1 MESVSSNPESQTT
14 KQITERQVPVTVSGR
29 GVGAETGEAFTE
41 QTVTT
46 AISEKGGVIRLGA
59 EVNEGQTIRVRNG
72 ENGREAAARVLKRQT
87 GEDGSRLAE
96 LEFVEAES
104 GFWAPES
111 VAGDPQAS
119 KAAEESVEMPKL
131 EPLTASDP
139 APQVD
144 VPTPGQAAGQAEE
157 TPVPDWM
164 KVNKAWEGGDSYPIR
179 MQLPKAAAEASART
193 AEFAADSATI
203 TAAQDEYLL
212 PKPSLDFEQFPGLA
226 EEKTKLFSG
235 KARKSLSGP
244 IGMLIVIV
252 LLLVAVGIGS
262 YRMGMFGQ
270 TSAKATKKA
279 AEPILQP
286 TQSSEVKTM
295 GQYPFE
301 IRAPKAETPPV
312 EATPEAVAGKN
323 DKSPETRSNAAT
335 TSGKARASGSKTAD
349 AFGAKTR
356 EGAAK
361 ADTNRFANPAAS
373 QEGVYEP
380 PKLIKAVR
388 SLSPPEAL
396 QAFVSGIVTLDALV
410 DENGKVLSAT
420 PISGPKPLYEKAVQT
435 VKEGYVY
442 QPATRNGK
450 PVQAH
455 VNARIQFWYE
465 P

>member
-1 MESVSSNPESQTT
+1 VSSNPETQPTT
-14 KQITERQVPVTVSGR
+14 QIIERQVPVTVSGR

-111 VAGDPQAS
+111 VADDPQAS

-139 APQVD
+139 APKVD

-179 MQLPKAAAEASART
+179 MQLPKAVGEASVRT

-226 EEKTKLFSG
+226 EEKTRLFSG
-235 KARKSLSGP
+235 TARRSLSGP
-244 IGMLIVIV
+244 IGV
-252 LLLVAVGIGS
+252 LAVAVSLLVATGIGAFRLGWLRWPS
-262 YRMGMFGQ
+262 GKVETKTTEPVAHTEHTTGVKTSGEYAVPIPVPKTEKKVETLPPAVAPSAHEGAGDGGNIEAAKSEEPRPTGIKH
-270 TSAKATKKA
+270 TSAPVDKNRKA
-279 AEPILQP
+279 
-286 TQSSEVKTM
+286 V
-295 GQYPFE
+295 
-301 IRAPKAETPPV
+301 
-312 EATPEAVAGKN
+312 
-323 DKSPETRSNAAT
+323 
-335 TSGKARASGSKTAD
+335 
-349 AFGAKTR
+349 
-356 EGAAK
+356 K
-361 ADTNRFANPAAS
+361 ADSNPPPGTS
-373 QEGVYEP
+373 QEGTYEP
-380 PKLIKAVR
+380 PKLVKAIR
-388 SLSPPEAL
+388 ALSPPEAL
-396 QAFVSGIVTLDALV
+396 QAFVSGVVLLDALV
-410 DENGKVLSAT
+410 DENGKVVSAT
-420 PISGPKPLYEKAVQT
+420 PISGPKALYEKATQT
-435 VKEGYVY
+435 VKEGYLY
-442 QPATRNGK
+442 LPATRNGK

-455 VNARIQFWYE
+455 VQVRIQFWYE